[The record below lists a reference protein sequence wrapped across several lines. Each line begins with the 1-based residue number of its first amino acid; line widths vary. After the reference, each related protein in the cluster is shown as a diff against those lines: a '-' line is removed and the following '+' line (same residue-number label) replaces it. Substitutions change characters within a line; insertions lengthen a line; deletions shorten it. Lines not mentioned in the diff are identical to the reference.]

1 MCVSPKINI
10 ELIDRHVSFIQSL
23 ELELKR
29 GLRKKSREVVCHV
42 CDMSVCTFQQL
53 IVRYCYL

>member
-1 MCVSPKINI
+1 MK
-10 ELIDRHVSFIQSL
+10 LIDRHVSFIQSL